1 MVAAICAG
9 PTVLKD
15 ARLLDGKRFTAHFSV
30 FEELP
35 QALADERVVRDEA
48 ILTSRGAGT
57 AVDFGLALVEAL
69 FGAKKS
75 KKIARA
81 IMA

>member
-1 MVAAICAG
+1 
-9 PTVLKD
+9 
-15 ARLLDGKRFTAHFSV
+15 
-30 FEELP
+30 
-35 QALADERVVRDEA
+35 VVRDEA

-69 FGAKKS
+69 FGAEKS
-75 KKIARA
+75 NEIARS

>member
-1 MVAAICAG
+1 MRICWK
-9 PTVLKD
+9 T
-15 ARLLDGKRFTAHFSV
+15 RRFTAHFSV

-35 QALADERVVRDEA
+35 DALAEERVVRDGA

-57 AVDFGLALVEAL
+57 AVDFGLALVQAL
-69 FGAKKS
+69 FGAEKS
-75 KKIARA
+75 SEVAES